1 MDKRNEDLSE
11 HHRQLL
17 TNKKPGSITPT
28 SSDSGYNSETEEEEV
43 IPYLRIKRTLV
54 SFQKL
59 CLNEKIHVSIGYSR
73 EIKKQDFIYLMCK
86 ECCCV
91 NCLDAVSDYLI
102 FGFYYRV

>member
-43 IPYLRIKRTLV
+43 IPYLR
-54 SFQKL
+54 
-59 CLNEKIHVSIGYSR
+59 SR
-73 EIKKQDFIYLMCK
+73 
-86 ECCCV
+86 
-91 NCLDAVSDYLI
+91 
-102 FGFYYRV
+102 GP